1 MSIDRLSSC
10 GQRQMFNGYGR
21 NSGELTMS
29 TDCDSNKAS
38 VSLRANVL
46 DNY

>member
-1 MSIDRLSSC
+1 
-10 GQRQMFNGYGR
+10 MFNGYEK
-21 NSGELTMS
+21 NSGKLTMS
-29 TDCDSNKAS
+29 TDCDSNKAI